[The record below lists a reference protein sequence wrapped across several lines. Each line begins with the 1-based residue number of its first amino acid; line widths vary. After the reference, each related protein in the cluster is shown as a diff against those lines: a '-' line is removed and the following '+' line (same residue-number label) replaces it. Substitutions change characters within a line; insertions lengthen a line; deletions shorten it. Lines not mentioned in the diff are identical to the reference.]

1 MVRPCQRILSSQLSD
16 VYNIH
21 HVLVESRGR
30 TDLLTGE
37 DSEFMRRYLCNC
49 EMGEWPY
56 QSHNITST
64 RISALTNCF
73 NLSSF
78 LQNFFVSLRHCKDIW
93 IDKQK
98 NMSSLQMQTMK

>member
-1 MVRPCQRILSSQLSD
+1 
-16 VYNIH
+16 
-21 HVLVESRGR
+21 
-30 TDLLTGE
+30 
-37 DSEFMRRYLCNC
+37 MRRYLCNC

-78 LQNFFVSLRHCKDIW
+78 LQCFLFPGPARRHYIKISHRKSSEKDKRSPATTFHVLEEEIEFLFLFQVQ
-93 IDKQK
+93 IQYKHFC
-98 NMSSLQMQTMK
+98 L